1 MMKNKWQQEERPVP
15 LIDLDRCD
23 GCGLCVRI
31 CPGGALAIHS
41 CKAIIAQQ
49 EACGFAGLC
58 AMICP
63 RGAIQLLFEIVAFDT
78 TNDLKKD
85 ENPARVEDSRA

>member
-1 MMKNKWQQEERPVP
+1 MKKNNWQQEEHPVP

-63 RGAIQLLFEIVAFDT
+63 RGAIQLLFEIVAFET
-78 TNDLKKD
+78 TNDLKRGEK
-85 ENPARVEDSRA
+85 PAKVEDSHA